1 MSDLSAYD
9 VVAESTG
16 LPGLSHVC
24 VDGAPI
30 TLEAALSVP
39 VVDLDDTRMPDR
51 KFRAIAEV
59 RTGEPYAGP
68 DGAPVIP
75 RCELLALAD
84 TGPGAPDRLVR
95 LVSSRPVVLGDHSDG
110 GEHAPLITSTT
121 LPVALLP
128 AR

>member
-1 MSDLSAYD
+1 MSDLPVYD
-9 VVAESTG
+9 VTAEPSA
-16 LPGLSHVC
+16 LPGLAHVC
-24 VDGAPI
+24 VDGAEL
-30 TLEAALSVP
+30 TLEVALSLP

-51 KFRAIAEV
+51 KFRAVCEV

-68 DGAPVIP
+68 DGTPVLP
-75 RCELLALAD
+75 RCELIAVQD
-84 TGPGAPDRLVR
+84 TGPGADDRLVR

-110 GEHAPLITSTT
+110 MHPPLLSSTS